1 MLSIWK
7 TVGKK
12 TLRAWVGSKFLKSYE
27 RGFEDGKKVDA
38 RDKQVMYKEAYRYGL
53 AEGKAALAN
62 AYNSGY
68 RDADLDR
75 REKNDSNN
83 RSNCRSCVHNPNSD
97 SYKSIGPKKT
107 S

>member
-75 REKNDSNN
+75 REKNDSL
-83 RSNCRSCVHNPNSD
+83 SCKIILYLHLL
-97 SYKSIGPKKT
+97 YGLFGRILCG
-107 S
+107 